1 MVSVSWAVF
10 LKWALWV
17 IFVYLFCLHGVLNLT
32 FSKLTNLSI
41 ECVVYD
47 YTFLKKQVIGKTIV
61 KSLFEQI

>member
-1 MVSVSWAVF
+1 MGFVS
-10 LKWALWV
+10 
-17 IFVYLFCLHGVLNLT
+17 YFCLFVLFTWSFKSLT
-32 FSKLTNLSI
+32 FSKLTNLSV